1 LTLLANIVSLYE
13 RRFFTFIS
21 FMEPDTYLTIRS
33 FSEGLYKEK
42 GSRFISLA
50 WPVADQEE
58 IKCILARVR
67 KEHHSARHH
76 CYAWMLGYE
85 RNNFR
90 VNDDG
95 EPSGSAGL
103 PILGQINSFQVT
115 NILIVVV
122 RYFGGKLLGVRGL
135 INAYRSAAE
144 SALQNGEITEYQ
156 VLDHF
161 DLNFPYSSINDVMM
175 IIKDE
180 GAGQSDQSFDME
192 CRMTIS
198 FKKAFR
204 DRILASLDPGR
215 DIKYIYRG
223 TY

>member
-1 LTLLANIVSLYE
+1 
-13 RRFFTFIS
+13 
-21 FMEPDTYLTIRS
+21 MEPDTYLTIKS

-50 WPVADQEE
+50 WPVSDQEG
-58 IKCILARVR
+58 IKSILARVK

-76 CYAWMLGYE
+76 CYAWMLGHE

-90 VNDDG
+90 ANDDG
-95 EPSGSAGL
+95 EPSGSAGM
-103 PILGQINSFQVT
+103 PILGQINAFQVT

-122 RYFGGKLLGVRGL
+122 RYFGGKLLGVSGL

-144 SALQNGEITEYQ
+144 SALLNGEITEHQ
-156 VLDHF
+156 VLDHYELF
-161 DLNFPYSSINDVMM
+161 FPYPSLNDVMK

-180 GAGQSDQSFDME
+180 GAGQSGQSFDLN

-198 FKKAFR
+198 FRKNIS
-204 DRILASLDPGR
+204 DRILASLDR
-215 DIKYIYRG
+215 VKELSYIHKG